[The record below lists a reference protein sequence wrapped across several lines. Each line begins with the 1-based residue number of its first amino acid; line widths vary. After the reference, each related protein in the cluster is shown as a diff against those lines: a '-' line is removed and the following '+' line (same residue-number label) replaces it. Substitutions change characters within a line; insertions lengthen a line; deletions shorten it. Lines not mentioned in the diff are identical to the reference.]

1 MSEHIKSERLM
12 SEHSLAKADRI
23 WINANLMTFEG
34 DAPYGVVTDGI
45 IASHQGK
52 ISFIG
57 QMKAID
63 LNTDLNK
70 NAEIH
75 DLNGQWLSP
84 GLIDCHTHI
93 IYGGNRSKEFELRL
107 TGVSYEAIAKQGGGI
122 LSTVKATREASHEAL
137 ALSALNRIEHLLNEG
152 VTSLEIKSG
161 YGLDTENEIKMLEV
175 AKQLEQQLPLDI
187 YPTFLGAH
195 ALPPEFKDN
204 AQGYIQL
211 ICEEMLPLVSSKQ
224 LAVAVDAFCE
234 NIGFTRQQTRQVFET
249 AQKLGLPVKLHAEQL
264 SDQNGTQLAAEF
276 KALSVDHLE
285 YVSEDGVK
293 AIAESGTVAVLL
305 PGAFYYLR
313 ETKQPPIDL
322 FRQYQVPIAIATDSN
337 PGSSPCTSLLLMANM
352 ACTFFKMTPEEALR
366 GITIHAAQALGI
378 ERQVGSLALGKQ
390 ADFAIWNIN
399 APADLAYAFGH
410 NPCVGVIKNGE
421 WVLDKLS

>member
-234 NIGFTRQQTRQVFET
+234 NIGFTRQQTRQLFET

-313 ETKQPPIDL
+313 ETKRPPIDL

>member
-234 NIGFTRQQTRQVFET
+234 NIGFTRQQTRQLFET

>member
-122 LSTVKATREASHEAL
+122 LSTVKATREASHDAL
-137 ALSALNRIEHLLNEG
+137 ALSALNRIEHLMNEG

-234 NIGFTRQQTRQVFET
+234 NIGFTRQQTRQLFET

-313 ETKQPPIDL
+313 ETKRPPIDL